1 MGGADPRDFEK
12 FYGEPLQIYRSFNNK
27 SNRSITRSAEAEWV
41 EEGGIVFYSL
51 QIEYPWSDWRAC
63 PEDEGERAAD
73 DARVG
78 TQGEG
83 GRVSECGG
91 KDAEIRKYAKAIK
104 AVAPAQVMVPVG
116 YEPDLYT
123 PEANGVGASKNKGT
137 VEDYQAAWSNFA
149 RIFAE
154 EEVDNVSWVM
164 DFSWNIRERL
174 HTIDELMPRDVPIDW
189 LFFNLFQFQSPSS
202 GPTGRCGEGFD
213 QIYSYLRD
221 EAGRREE
228 YAEMAWG
235 LGAWGIIN
243 YSWIKDRDQ
252 EECLTQVQERLE
264 DRENYPQIQ
273 ASIYFNSL
281 TSRIAPNQLSQ
292 HEEAFERL
300 LHSDV
305 FYREGDG
312 AALAQTEMSGEEV
325 LAQ

>member
-1 MGGADPRDFEK
+1 MED
-12 FYGEPLQIYRSFNNK
+12 
-27 SNRSITRSAEAEWV
+27 
-41 EEGGIVFYSL
+41 GGIVFYSL

-63 PEDEGERAAD
+63 PEDEDERAAD

-83 GRVSECGG
+83 GVFSECGG

-123 PEANGVGASKNKGT
+123 PEANGEGASKNKGT

-221 EAGRREE
+221 EAERREE

-235 LGAWGIIN
+235 LGAWGIVN
-243 YSWIKDRDQ
+243 YPWIKDSDQ
-252 EECLTQVQERLE
+252 DDCLSSVQERLE

-292 HEEAFERL
+292 HEEAF
-300 LHSDV
+300 
-305 FYREGDG
+305 
-312 AALAQTEMSGEEV
+312 
-325 LAQ
+325 